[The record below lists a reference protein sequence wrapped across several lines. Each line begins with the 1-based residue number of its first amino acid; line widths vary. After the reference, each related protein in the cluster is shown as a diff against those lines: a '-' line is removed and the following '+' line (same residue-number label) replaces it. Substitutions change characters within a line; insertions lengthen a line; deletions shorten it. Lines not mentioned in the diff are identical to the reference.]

1 MSLSPDISADAGP
14 AFLLPRLREAERS
27 METREQDRNLR
38 RGERYLAP
46 LPSENPPSLNS
57 FLGRVENPAP
67 PFSTVPAHRRPRRH
81 AERAAQEHAHT
92 PEDSP
97 LQG

>member
-1 MSLSPDISADAGP
+1 MSLSPDINADAGP

-57 FLGRVENPAP
+57 FLGLVENPAP
-67 PFSTVPAHRRPRRH
+67 PFSTVPAHSKY
-81 AERAAQEHAHT
+81 Q
-92 PEDSP
+92 
-97 LQG
+97 